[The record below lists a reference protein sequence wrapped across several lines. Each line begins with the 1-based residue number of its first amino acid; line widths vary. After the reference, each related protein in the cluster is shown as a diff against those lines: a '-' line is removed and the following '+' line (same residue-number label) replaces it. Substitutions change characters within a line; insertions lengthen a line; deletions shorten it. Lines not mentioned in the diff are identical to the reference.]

1 MENQA
6 RKRQELELW
15 QAVDPARNNTMRV
28 RKNASGNQNRSDAQ
42 RKEDA
47 TISDYYRAGTKRPRT
62 ENEKIQVSR
71 KAESAETKRPR
82 KEIEHIRLSRTA
94 GMSNTKRHR
103 TEIEPIRVPR
113 AAGASNAKR
122 PRTEIEP
129 IRVPRAAEPIKH
141 NRPRSGVENRRV
153 KRSVQPINTQ
163 RMPQTVQ
170 GAAMAGQAA
179 ARTKTQRQSVPR
191 PRTKVHTAKK
201 QKVKKQA
208 GIYRIFAVLWIAILT
223 TAVVFLGKTMYQSG
237 PKENKSG
244 KSRFVFE
251 DAPIVKNEEN
261 KPVIQEDFLTISEY
275 NRPGTKLATVRN
287 IFVHYTANRKTSAA
301 QNRSYFEN
309 LGTTHERAASAH
321 FIIGYE
327 GEVIQCI
334 PLDEEA
340 YAVKYRN
347 KDSISIECCFINEDG
362 SFTQETYDTLVEM
375 LVWLTDKYDLE
386 PQDILR
392 HYDCGGK
399 LCPIYYVEHED
410 AWQKLLY
417 DVEHHT
423 L

>member
-28 RKNASGNQNRSDAQ
+28 RKNASGNQNRSNAQ
-42 RKEDA
+42 RRENA
-47 TISDYYRAGTKRPRT
+47 TISNYNRAGTKRPRT
-62 ENEKIQVSR
+62 E
-71 KAESAETKRPR
+71 
-82 KEIEHIRLSRTA
+82 IEHIGL
-94 GMSNTKRHR
+94 
-103 TEIEPIRVPR
+103 PR
-113 AAGASNAKR
+113 AAGVTDTKR
-122 PRTEIEP
+122 PRTEIEH
-129 IRVPRAAEPIKH
+129 IRLPRTAEPIKH
-141 NRPRSGVENRRV
+141 NRPRSGVDNRRI

-163 RMPQTVQ
+163 LPRTVQ
-170 GAAMAGQAA
+170 GTAMAGQAA

-208 GIYRIFAVLWIAILT
+208 GIYRIFAVLWIVALT
-223 TAVVFLGKTMYQSG
+223 TTVVFLGRTMYQSG

-244 KSRFVFE
+244 KSRFIFE

-287 IFVHYTANRKTSAA
+287 IFVHYTANRETSAA